1 MATKTK
7 SGEPESPVADAP
19 RVSEDVMGGELDK
32 VRSILFGE
40 QIRAY
45 EARLRQM
52 EASFAGQVGALREE
66 MADRFASV
74 DQVLNAM
81 MARIEEHMA
90 NDRQSNAGR
99 DADRRTEIA
108 GLGERMEAAEKA
120 FAERLTTLEE
130 EYRTA
135 LAARAD
141 ALTAALQAQVDA
153 LTSQLQSSHTRLDS
167 DKIDRRQLAAFMNQL
182 ADQLNGAGA

>member
-1 MATKTK
+1 
-7 SGEPESPVADAP
+7 
-19 RVSEDVMGGELDK
+19 MGGELDK

-66 MADRFASV
+66 MADRFGSV

-81 MARIEEHMA
+81 MARIEEHLA
-90 NDRQSNAGR
+90 NDRQTNAGH
-99 DADRRTEIA
+99 DADRQADIA
-108 GLGERMEAAEKA
+108 SLGERMDAAEKA
-120 FAERLTTLEE
+120 FTERLQALEQD
-130 EYRTA
+130 YRTT

-141 ALTAALQAQVDA
+141 ALTAALHTQVEA
-153 LTSQLQSSHTRLDS
+153 LSLQLQTSHTRLDS
-167 DKIDRRQLAAFMNQL
+167 DKIDRRQLATFMNQL